1 MKKIYIVLEVYT
13 FNYDTDT
20 RVSAY
25 EDKEKAYDA
34 FRSKV
39 EREKKDSW
47 IKNFDEED
55 LYETY
60 DEQNGE
66 YDCYVDGRASEF
78 ETNICVEETEVL

>member
-13 FNYDTDT
+13 FEFATDT

-25 EDKEKAYDA
+25 EDKEKAYSA

-39 EREKKDSW
+39 ERVKKDSW
-47 IKNFDEED
+47 IGEFDEEE
-55 LYETY
+55 LCETY

-66 YDCYVDGRASEF
+66 YDCYVDDRANEF
-78 ETNICVEETEVL
+78 ETTICVEETEVL

>member
-13 FNYDTDT
+13 FESATDT

-25 EDKEKAYDA
+25 EDKEKAYSA

-47 IKNFDEED
+47 IGEFDEEK

-78 ETNICVEETEVL
+78 ETTICVEETEVW

>member
-13 FNYDTDT
+13 FNYATDT

-25 EDKEKAYDA
+25 ENKEKAYDA

-47 IKNFDEED
+47 IGEFDEEE
-55 LYETY
+55 LCETY
-60 DEQNGE
+60 NEQNGE
-66 YDCYVDGRASEF
+66 YDCYVVDRERVF
-78 ETNICVEETEVL
+78 ETTICVEETEVW

>member
-13 FNYDTDT
+13 FECATDT

-25 EDKEKAYDA
+25 EDKEKAYSA

-47 IKNFDEED
+47 IGEFDEEE
-55 LYETY
+55 LCETY

-66 YDCYVDGRASEF
+66 YDCYVDDRANEF
-78 ETNICVEETEVL
+78 ETTICVEETEVL